1 MQAQVLVLDG
11 ALQPVSRI
19 SWETAMKLYVTDK
32 IEVVRFY
39 KDKIVRSARK
49 EWKVPA
55 VVKIITGFLVTNKK
69 RIKFS
74 RENVYARDGYSC
86 QYCGIRFEKGQ
97 HREMTWDHV
106 VPRAQG
112 GVTKWDNV
120 TTACFSCNQKKGNR
134 TPEQSG
140 MYPKQSPVKPTNL
153 PVVVDWLKGRIPP
166 EWKEVADW
174 FGL

>member
-1 MQAQVLVLDG
+1 MQAQVLVLDA

-32 IEVVRFY
+32 IEVIRFY
-39 KDKIVRSARK
+39 ENKVVRSAK
-49 EWKVPA
+49 QAWKVPA

-74 RENVYARDGYSC
+74 RENVYARDSHTC
-86 QYCGIRFEKGQ
+86 QYCGVHLGKNFKS
-97 HREMTWDHV
+97 MTWDHV
-106 VPRAQG
+106 IPRAQG
-112 GVTKWDNV
+112 GITKWDNV

-140 MYPKQSPVKPTNL
+140 MFPKQFPVKPTNL
-153 PVVVDWLKGRIPP
+153 PIIYDWLKGRIPP
-166 EWKEVADW
+166 EWQEVVDW
-174 FGL
+174 FRI